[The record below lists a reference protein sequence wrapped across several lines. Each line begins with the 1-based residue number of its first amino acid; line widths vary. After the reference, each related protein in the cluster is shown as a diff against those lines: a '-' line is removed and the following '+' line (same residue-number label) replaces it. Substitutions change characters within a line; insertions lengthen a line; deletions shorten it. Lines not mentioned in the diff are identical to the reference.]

1 MKVIDLTSRLERKK
15 YSVFTHTNVY
25 QLATYPLS
33 KGFIAFADSM
43 GIGFLKR
50 TRKGVRMTSNGRVR
64 WYHTNATDLQSAL
77 TSVRSNYGISIP
89 SQGWDKV
96 KVKHYNLTDVEQLIE
111 LL

>member
-15 YSVFTHTNVY
+15 HSVFSTTNVY
-25 QLATYPLS
+25 LNG
-33 KGFIAFADSM
+33 GFIAFMSSI

-50 TRKGVRMTSNGRVR
+50 TKKGVKMTANGRLK
-64 WYHTNATDLQSAL
+64 WYHSNSTDLQSAL
-77 TSVRSNYGISIP
+77 TSVRSTYAIKIP
-89 SQGWDKV
+89 NQGWDKV

>member
-15 YSVFTHTNVY
+15 YSVYSTTNIHLNGSYLGVV
-25 QLATYPLS
+25 S
-33 KGFIAFADSM
+33 KM

-96 KVKHYNLTDVEQLIE
+96 KVKHYNLTDVEQLIQ
-111 LL
+111 LI